1 MVAAL
6 YLFPFLYLISP
17 TARNSNLPKWAIFS
31 TNSPISCD
39 ARIFYEGTEQ
49 RINKPKGVR
58 NYIRRRWVTSIY
70 AIIPSSEFE
79 AKPLG

>member
-6 YLFPFLYLISP
+6 YLFPFLYPISP

-39 ARIFYEGTEQ
+39 ARIFCEGAEQ
-49 RINKPKGVR
+49 GINKPKGVS
-58 NYIRRRWVTSIY
+58 NYLRRR
-70 AIIPSSEFE
+70 
-79 AKPLG
+79 